1 MKHLW
6 SPWRMKY
13 IRNYKKSDSCIFC
26 SELAS
31 VDGPENLVVHRGT
44 NAFVIL
50 NRFPYTSGHLMV
62 LPFAHVSTMTEL
74 NPEIRSE
81 MIELT
86 NKAVLVLSDIY
97 HPEGFNLGMNIGA
110 AAGAGIAEH
119 LHMHIVPRW
128 AGDTNF
134 MTAVADTR
142 VLPEDLFESYQQ
154 IQQSWISAE

>member
-1 MKHLW
+1 
-6 SPWRMKY
+6 MKY

-31 VDGPENLVVHRGT
+31 ADGPENLVVHRGKY
-44 NAFVIL
+44 AFVIL

-74 NPEIRSE
+74 DPEIRSE